1 MNILQNITFLNPEYF
16 WLSLL
21 IPVILFF
28 FYKKDKA
35 GIELSSF
42 SSAKK
47 VWKSSSIKFYLK
59 FIVLSLVLLN
69 FIVILANP
77 NKINVDEK
85 IKKNWI
91 DIVVALDIS
100 GSMEAEDLKPN
111 RLAVAKNVISDFV
124 WKLQTDR
131 LGLVVFAWKPFTSI
145 PLTFDYN
152 VVKETLERLSTDTIN
167 QQKRWLNWTAIW
179 DAILMAKTLFKSGQ
193 THRSAP
199 TGDNVGVN
207 LSVHPNR
214 EKVIILLTDW
224 DANVWVNPVLAWLS
238 AKKEWIKIYTIW
250 IWSKQGW
257 YITYDMWPFKQRQ
270 RIPPLNDKDLKQIAT
285 DTWWMYFR
293 AENNNEFKQIFK
305 YLQKLEKND
314 IEVKIKKTYSEYY
327 KNFVYSLII
336 LMSLFIYLIIGRV
349 EVKK

>member
-1 MNILQNITFLNPEYF
+1 MSNFLYSFLQNITFLNPEYF
-16 WLSLL
+16 WLGLF
-21 IPVILFF
+21 IPVILYF
-28 FYKKDKA
+28 FYKKEKA
-35 GIELSSF
+35 WIELSSF

-59 FIVLSLVLLN
+59 FIVLSLVLFN

-179 DAILMAKTLFKSGQ
+179 DAILMGKTLFK
-193 THRSAP
+193 TDKKEDKA
-199 TGDNVGVN
+199 
-207 LSVHPNR
+207 R

-250 IWSKQGW
+250 IWSKKGW
-257 YITYDMWPFKQRQ
+257 YITYNVWPFKQRQ
-270 RIPPLNDKDLKQIAT
+270 RIPPLNDKDLKQIAK

-293 AENNNEFKQIFK
+293 AENNNEFKQIFD
-305 YLQKLEKND
+305 YLQKLEKKD

-349 EVKK
+349 EVKE